1 MGKELDRVALQTGG
15 LSIELADSMIE
26 NVIGTLSLPLSV
38 VPQITINKKKYMIP
52 MCVEEPS
59 IVAACSSIG
68 KMLGPYSFFT
78 ASTDNVMIGQVH
90 LPHSE
95 PQDIYRIMIKKNEII
110 AELDNLCKSMVAR
123 GGGVIDL
130 RIRELKGSDEK
141 QYSVDIIVNVCEAMG
156 ANITN
161 TLCERTKDIIL
172 RMGIR
177 AGIAILSN
185 YCTERKAISYF

>member
-110 AELDNLCKSMVAR
+110 AELNNLCKSMVAR

-161 TLCERTKDIIL
+161 TLC
-172 RMGIR
+172 
-177 AGIAILSN
+177 
-185 YCTERKAISYF
+185 